1 MRINRISGLRP
12 SAAVHRV
19 EWYAPERPIGQQPI
33 QPPEPPPAD
42 NADWSAYAQR
52 RKVEGDLQGAARQA
66 ELQSPQKADPIQQM
80 LASARRAGLN
90 QTEITQLRSHL
101 VALLPAVLAEDLKFL
116 RATVLRCLH
125 PAQAL
130 RCFLE
135 MTEIAS
141 KYPGKLRR
149 DVAITLVSGVAM
161 RSAGKS
167 RVPVESIKPQEA
179 SFAARALARMT
190 DADGQHA
197 WRILEAAEE
206 QPDRLKILKAIAERH
221 DSLIHPAINDLF
233 RNMSGMPSYFLAEVQ
248 SYAAEILSLTGEV
261 KPDAMIQSDP
271 LNVHPEEYLR
281 EGFFTPDHQIRGG
294 IYGFCSAAM
303 ARRCREEIANP
314 QDIRDLLDVVSQLG
328 ESIFEQA
335 GDDPDL
341 PLDETTLE
349 ALKEL
354 EEIGEHSL
362 AIRELLIAAQPCIL
376 QFRDLAALA
385 VHLQRILSH
394 L

>member
-1 MRINRISGLRP
+1 MP

-33 QPPEPPPAD
+33 PPPEPPPPD
-42 NADWSAYAQR
+42 NADWSGYAQR

-66 ELQSPQKADPIQQM
+66 ELQAPRKADPIQQV

-101 VALLPAVLAEDLKFL
+101 VALLPAVLAEDIKFL
-116 RATVLRCLH
+116 RTTPLRCPH

-149 DVAITLVSGVAM
+149 DIAITLVSGVAM
-161 RSAGKS
+161 RSTAKS
-167 RVPVESIKPQEA
+167 RAPVESIKPQEA
-179 SFAARALARMT
+179 SFAALALGRMT
-190 DADGQHA
+190 DADSLHA
-197 WRILEAAEE
+197 FRILESAEE
-206 QPDRLKILKAIAERH
+206 ESDRLRLLKAIAERH
-221 DSLIHPAINDLF
+221 DSLIHPAINDVF
-233 RNMSGMPSYFLAEVQ
+233 RNMAGLPSYFLAEVQ

-271 LNVHPEEYLR
+271 LDVHPEEYLQ
-281 EGFFTPDHQIRGG
+281 EGFFSPDQQIRSA
-294 IYGFCSAAM
+294 IYGFCSLAM
-303 ARRCREEIANP
+303 ARRCRGEGANP
-314 QDIRDLLDVVSQLG
+314 QDIRELLDVVSQLG
-328 ESIFEQA
+328 ESIFEQS

-341 PLDETTLE
+341 PLDETMVE
-349 ALKEL
+349 ALKDL
-354 EEIGEHSL
+354 EEVGEHSL
-362 AIRELLIAAQPCIL
+362 AIRELLIAAQPHIV

-394 L
+394 I